1 MRRLFA
7 TYLGLLLLL
16 GGELGLSFLP
26 LSRDLRPLLLVP
38 ALLMV
43 SLVGFQFMQVR
54 SGPTIVRL
62 FVSAGLLWL
71 IVLLGLGSLDP
82 LSRIQYP
89 VAGTEM
95 RAR

>member
-26 LSRDLRPLLLVP
+26 PSRNLRPMLLVP
-38 ALLMV
+38 ALVMV
-43 SLVGFQFMQVR
+43 GLVGFQYMQVR
-54 SGPTIVRL
+54 SGPAIVRL
-62 FVSAGLLWL
+62 FASPALLWL

-89 VAGTEM
+89 VA
-95 RAR
+95 